1 MFCFGYDFETVIDLL
16 LKRYHS
22 LNYILS
28 LNYEEAISLVEFA
41 FKQQEDELL
50 FQRWAN
56 GPHYQM
62 SFAEFKEML
71 KPTPKVKEENVED
84 TLEKVRVITTLMK
97 GVN

>member
-1 MFCFGYDFETVIDLL
+1 
-16 LKRYHS
+16 
-22 LNYILS
+22 
-28 LNYEEAISLVEFA
+28 
-41 FKQQEDELL
+41 
-50 FQRWAN
+50 
-56 GPHYQM
+56 M